1 VASFTIS
8 TVPWPAATTVDV
20 FPALAWADPAMR
32 PSGPN
37 VASGPVTAQGTV
49 TFTGLA
55 DQARDVAWA
64 AGTGVRFATAPAGRQ
79 QPVAVPDR
87 ERIKSLEDQ
96 IGTGTGTGGGGGGGG
111 GTGGTLE
118 LYTVDTNEHFKLI
131 GLSDGTVK
139 AIPFA
144 VAAPVAPAGLAARVK
159 ITSALLT
166 WNTIAGA
173 ARYLLSRD
181 GILIASPTSNSYRD
195 TTVVIGATYG
205 YQVATVD
212 GYGQRSPYSASVSAF
227 IDGALNSAPTV
238 HLRSWPATIATNGS
252 TLLRVNAADV
262 DAESLALALSVD
274 TGNLLQTDDP
284 SLWIVTV

>member
-49 TFTGLA
+49 
-55 DQARDVAWA
+55 
-64 AGTGVRFATAPAGRQ
+64 
-79 QPVAVPDR
+79 
-87 ERIKSLEDQ
+87 IKSLEDQ